1 MEPPG
6 DLEWVWVRAY
16 SKELQ
21 QLQIFFVKKTASF
34 HKIQAKHFDPQKIL
48 IKSQINELRRA
59 P

>member
-21 QLQIFFVKKTASF
+21 QLQIFFVKKNSF
-34 HKIQAKHFDPQKIL
+34 I
-48 IKSQINELRRA
+48 SQNPSQTFRSTENINQESNQ
-59 P
+59 